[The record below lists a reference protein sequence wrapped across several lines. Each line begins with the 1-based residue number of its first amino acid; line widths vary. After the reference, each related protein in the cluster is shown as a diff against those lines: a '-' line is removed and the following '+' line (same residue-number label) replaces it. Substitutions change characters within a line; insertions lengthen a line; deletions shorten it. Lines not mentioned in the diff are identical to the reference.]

1 VRETLLAAV
10 GQSPAG
16 FTDIRFH
23 RRHGVRIAVR
33 DRQVESTI
41 VWQGTGG
48 VVRCW
53 SPGHAWG
60 AASFGDPAELPSA
73 LLRAHELSVAVRW
86 RSEHILPPQAARQIE
101 AGCPPGRDP
110 GDLADSLKQ
119 EVVLNASA
127 ALHAT
132 DRRIVESQVRYE
144 DALVETWVVNSEGSC
159 LVEWR
164 PSIELAVL
172 AVAEEEGTQERALGS
187 VGIAGHWPDLEEWV
201 GSVSHIAGRAVSLL
215 RAVPLQPGR
224 LPVVLDPASAGV
236 LAHRAAAHLCHGDGG
251 EEEGA
256 PVPVGTRLGPPQL
269 SIGDDGT
276 VPGLRGTHGFDH
288 EGLAPRNTMLVRNG
302 VVVEHVHT
310 RTSAALAG
318 MAPTGNARG
327 DWRSAPAARLTNTYL
342 GRGQGDLGTLLRDV
356 ALGLYLSDPVA
367 VTLGNGRA
375 GLRGGYARMI
385 RRGEL
390 AEPVRNAV
398 VGGDTFA
405 LFGLIDAVA
414 GDFRWDPSAARCSRG
429 GLGTVAVSTG
439 APHVRLLDAPVGEPA

>member
-1 VRETLLAAV
+1 MRETLLAAV
-10 GQSPAG
+10 GRSPAG

-23 RRHGVRIAVR
+23 RRYGVRLVAR
-33 DRQVESTI
+33 NRQVESTI
-41 VWQGTGG
+41 VRQGAGG

-53 SPGHAWG
+53 SPGYAWG
-60 AASFGDPAELPSA
+60 VASFDDPAELPGA
-73 LLRAHELSVAVRW
+73 LLRAHELSVALRG
-86 RSEHILPPQAARQIE
+86 RSDHFLPPQAARQIE
-101 AGCPPGRDP
+101 IQCPPGRDP
-110 GDLADSLKQ
+110 GDVPDSLKR
-119 EVVLNASA
+119 EVALNTSGV
-127 ALHAT
+127 LHAA

-144 DALVETWVVNSEGSC
+144 DALVETWIVNSEGSC

-187 VGIAGHWPDLEEWV
+187 VGVAGHWPDLEEWV
-201 GSVSHIAGRAVSLL
+201 SGVSQVGGRAVGLL

-224 LPVVLDPASAGV
+224 LPVVLDQASAGL

-251 EEEGA
+251 EEEEG
-256 PVPVGTRLGPPQL
+256 PLPVGTRLGPPQL

-276 VPGLRGTHGFDH
+276 VPGLRGTQGFDH

-302 VVVEHVHT
+302 VVVEQVHT
-310 RTSAALAG
+310 RASAALAR

-356 ALGLYLSDPVA
+356 AMGLYFSDPVA
-367 VTLGNGRA
+367 VTLADGRA
-375 GLRGGYARMI
+375 GLRGGHARMI

-398 VGGDTFA
+398 VRGDTFA

-439 APHVRLLDAPVGEPA
+439 APHVRLVDVPVGMAT